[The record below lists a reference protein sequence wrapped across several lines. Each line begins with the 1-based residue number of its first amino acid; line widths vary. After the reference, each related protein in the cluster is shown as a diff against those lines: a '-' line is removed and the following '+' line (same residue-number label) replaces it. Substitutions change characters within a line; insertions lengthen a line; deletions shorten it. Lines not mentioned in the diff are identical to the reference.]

1 MEMELLLTPHG
12 PEENLTM
19 EQAREDVETAFTLL
33 RTTYGAYEYFGGD
46 QVFDGLREDALARL
60 EEADPGLPLADVV
73 AEACIPCCPRWCGTG
88 TLLLAADT

>member
-1 MEMELLLTPHG
+1 
-12 PEENLTM
+12 M

-46 QVFDGLREDALARL
+46 QVFEACGRMPWPGWRRL
-60 EEADPGLPLADVV
+60 TPVSRWRTWWRRP
-73 AEACIPCCPRWCGTG
+73 CIPCCPRWCGTG